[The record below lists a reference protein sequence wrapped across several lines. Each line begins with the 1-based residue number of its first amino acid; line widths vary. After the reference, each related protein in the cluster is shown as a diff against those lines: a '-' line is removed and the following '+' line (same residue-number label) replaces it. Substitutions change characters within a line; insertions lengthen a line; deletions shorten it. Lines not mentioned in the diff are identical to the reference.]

1 MLNLLNLSLPVF
13 IYFLINFIIVFLTY
27 CYFDKYKSSKIK
39 SIIFKYLITV
49 IIFTLLLQLLYNKN
63 FKITVWLLV
72 LSPVILILLLLL
84 FFYIFMII
92 RFKGRFE
99 IKTLVSSYKM
109 IKTILSLKINSNN
122 LFRFNT

>member
-1 MLNLLNLSLPVF
+1 MLNLLNLNLPVF
-13 IYFLINFIIVFLTY
+13 IYFLINLIILFLLY
-27 CYFDKYKSSKIK
+27 CYFDNRKSQKIK
-39 SIIFKYLITV
+39 SIIFRLLIII
-49 IIFTLLLQLLYNKN
+49 IIFTLSLQLLYNKN

-72 LSPVILILLLLL
+72 LSPVILIFLLL

-99 IKTLVSSYKM
+99 IKTLINSYKI

-122 LFRFNT
+122 LFRFNI